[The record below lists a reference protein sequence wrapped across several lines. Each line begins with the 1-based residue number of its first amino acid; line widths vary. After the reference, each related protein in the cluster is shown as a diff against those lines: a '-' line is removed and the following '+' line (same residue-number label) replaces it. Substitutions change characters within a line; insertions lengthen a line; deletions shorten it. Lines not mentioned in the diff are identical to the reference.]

1 MKSGDKTIANATSG
15 TSDVAGKL
23 ILTVTATTETGS
35 GNVDVKVGDKTY
47 LPSQSLLAVGLK
59 LVLENWNFM
68 IQTKDVTIDV
78 NPLTKDQEVAFA
90 YNEYSKDGLLIG
102 PSTEIGTTSG
112 KYRVSASND
121 NVEVAVKEDG
131 SITVTGNKAGTSTIT
146 VKEGSI
152 ARAST
157 E

>member
-1 MKSGDKTIANATSG
+1 MELQDSS
-15 TSDVAGKL
+15 
-23 ILTVTATTETGS
+23 
-35 GNVDVKVGDKTY
+35 
-47 LPSQSLLAVGLK
+47 
-59 LVLENWNFM
+59 
-68 IQTKDVTIDV
+68 KDVTIDL
-78 NPLTKDQEVAFA
+78 NPLTKDQEVTFA

-131 SITVTGNKAGTSTIT
+131 TITVTGNKAGTSTIT

-152 ARAST
+152 VRAST
-157 E
+157 AVTVQNTAPTITKVTFEEKATMIRRVQFHLQNC